1 MENFFMAEMIK
12 EEVITFEQGDFDAQ
26 RNMVVQYF
34 SDGSKIELTKRGE
47 KVAFKK
53 VIHADESYELY
64 NAKQVKI
71 EELTGDGIKRKF
83 DGVSGILQ
91 EEIGKDGSVTCFYA
105 NGNISS
111 RRWNNNSCY
120 VSYYENG
127 QLARKQ
133 EDGYE
138 ISLNSKGVVNYEF
151 KDGKLT
157 INPDYFSLYR
167 LGVKIPQSETHWEE
181 KGALSPKKKTLL
193 CLGGDQSKTAK
204 SANGNIKPFLFVLG
218 LSPEQIDNMQ
228 LCSCYRPL
236 SMELNSL
243 LVEAEQ
249 YEQQF
254 HDDYKREILQK
265 FMPFMAQVKNGKLEK
280 YSSEELCENF
290 RNIII
295 QAHCYGANDL
305 PVYSQVFKEAMT
317 LLGYSQKEQ
326 KNALRQVICITNNS
340 QREFRDNLDFTMIHR
355 YSVKDGQF
363 EPEYETKFSDGY
375 PEFLKDIAEYTAQ
388 KGEKAAF
395 VPMKNNEV
403 LMVFDKVLID
413 GSEHNAGFW
422 TTNENNLTEVGRKQA
437 LLMKNIGEFWYQNH
451 EDMPNMI
458 DLLQKCS
465 KPNSLEDFVQN
476 SLQQGKKLK
485 KSQHNILENRHI
497 LKSAKNKFNSPNSEP
512 EKNGIY
518 KLLSQNVR

>member
-1 MENFFMAEMIK
+1 MADII
-12 EEVITFEQGDFDAQ
+12 EEEIVNLGGDFNAQ
-26 RNMVVQYF
+26 RLMFVQHF
-34 SDGSKIELTKRGE
+34 SDGSRIELTEIGDKP
-47 KVAFKK
+47 VSKK
-53 VIHADESYELY
+53 VIQADGSYELY

-71 EELTGDGIKRKF
+71 EELTVDGTRRKF
-83 DGVSGILQ
+83 DGVSGVLQ
-91 EEIGKDGSVTCFYA
+91 EEQYKDGSVTSFYA

-111 RRWNNNSCY
+111 KRWNHNSCY
-120 VSYYENG
+120 VSYFENG
-127 QLARKQ
+127 QLARRQ

-167 LGVKIPQSETHWEE
+167 LGVKTSQNATHWEE

-193 CLGGDQSKTAK
+193 CLGGDQSKDARA
-204 SANGNIKPFLFVLG
+204 ANGNINSFAAVLG
-218 LSPEQIDNMQ
+218 LTPEQIGEMQ
-228 LCSCYRPL
+228 LCSCYRPFDL
-236 SMELNSL
+236 GMAHL
-243 LVEAEQ
+243 LQQSDQ
-249 YEQQF
+249 YEQQCNI
-254 HDDYKREILQK
+254 DYKREILQK

-280 YSSEELCENF
+280 YSPEELCENF

-305 PVYSQVFKEAMT
+305 PFYSQVFKETMT
-317 LLGYSQKEQ
+317 SLGYSQKEQ

-340 QREFRDNLDFTMIHR
+340 QREFRDKLDFTMIHR

-363 EPEYETKFSDGY
+363 EPEYETRFSAGY
-375 PEFLKDIAEYTAQ
+375 PEFLKNIAEYTAQ

-413 GSEHNAGFW
+413 GSEHNAAFW
-422 TTNENNLTEVGRKQA
+422 TTNEKNLTEVGKQQA
-437 LLMKNIGEFWYQNH
+437 LLMKNIGAFWYQNR
-451 EDMPNMI
+451 EDLPDVVN
-458 DLLQKCS
+458 LLQECS
-465 KPNSLEDFVQN
+465 KQNGLEDFVKR

-485 KSQHNILENRHI
+485 TSQRNVLENPLI
-497 LKSAKNKFNSPNSEP
+497 LKSAKNRFNSPDSEP
-512 EKNGIY
+512 EKTGIY

>member
-1 MENFFMAEMIK
+1 MEKFVMAEII
-12 EEVITFEQGDFDAQ
+12 EEEIVNLGGDFNAQ
-26 RNMVVQYF
+26 RLMFIQHF
-34 SDGSKIELTKRGE
+34 SDGSRIELTERGD
-47 KVAFKK
+47 KLFSKK
-53 VIHADESYELY
+53 VIHADGSYELY
-64 NAKQVKI
+64 NAKQIKI
-71 EELTGDGIKRKF
+71 EELTVDGTRRKF

-91 EEIGKDGSVTCFYA
+91 EEQYKDGSVICFYE
-105 NGNISS
+105 NGNILSK
-111 RRWNNNSCY
+111 RWNHNSCY
-120 VSYYENG
+120 VSYFENG

-138 ISLNSKGVVNYEF
+138 ISLNSRGVVNYEF
-151 KDGKLT
+151 KNGKLT

-167 LGVKIPQSETHWEE
+167 LGVKTTQNKTHWQE
-181 KGALSPKKKTLL
+181 KGVLSPKKKTLL
-193 CLGGDQSKTAK
+193 CLGGDQSKDARA
-204 SANGNIKPFLFVLG
+204 ANGNIKPFLSVLG
-218 LSPEQIDNMQ
+218 LSQEQIDNMQ
-228 LCSCYRPL
+228 LCSCYRPFDL
-236 SMELNSL
+236 GMAHL
-243 LVEAEQ
+243 LRQSGQ
-249 YEQQF
+249 YKQQF

-265 FMPFMAQVKNGKLEK
+265 FMPFMAQVKDGKLEK
-280 YSSEELCENF
+280 YSPEELCENF

-305 PVYSQVFKEAMT
+305 PFYSQVFKETMT
-317 LLGYSQKEQ
+317 SLGYSQKEQ

-340 QREFRDNLDFTMIHR
+340 QREFTDKLDFTMIHR

-363 EPEYETKFSDGY
+363 EPEYETNFSDGY
-375 PEFLKDIAEYTAQ
+375 PEFLKDIAEYTEQ
-388 KGEKAAF
+388 KGEKSAF

-413 GSEHNAGFW
+413 GSEHNSAFW
-422 TTNENNLTEVGRKQA
+422 TTREENLTEVGKKQA

-485 KSQHNILENRHI
+485 KSQHNVLENRHI

>member
-1 MENFFMAEMIK
+1 MAEMIK
-12 EEVITFEQGDFDAQ
+12 EEVVTFEQGDFDAQ
-26 RNMVVQYF
+26 RSMVVQYF

-91 EEIGKDGSVTCFYA
+91 EEIGKDGSVTSFHA

-111 RRWNNNSCY
+111 KRWNNNSCY

-167 LGVKIPQSETHWEE
+167 LGIKTSQNATHWEE

-193 CLGGDQSKTAK
+193 CLGGDQSKDARA
-204 SANGNIKPFLFVLG
+204 ANGNINSFAAVLG
-218 LSPEQIDNMQ
+218 LTPEQIGEMQ
-228 LCSCYRPL
+228 LCSCYRPSDL
-236 SMELNSL
+236 GMAHL
-243 LVEAEQ
+243 LRKSGQ
-249 YEQQF
+249 FSQQL
-254 HDDYKREILQK
+254 DNDYKREILQK
-265 FMPFMAQVKNGKLEK
+265 FMPFMAQVKDGKLEK

-317 LLGYSQKEQ
+317 SLGYSQKEQ

-422 TTNENNLTEVGRKQA
+422 TTNENNLTEVGKQQT
-437 LLMKNIGEFWYQNH
+437 LLMKNIGTFWYNNQK
-451 EDMPNMI
+451 
-458 DLLQKCS
+458 DLPDVVNLLEECS
-465 KPNSLEDFVQN
+465 KQNGLEDFVQN

-485 KSQHNILENRHI
+485 KSQYNVLENRHI
-497 LKSAKNKFNSPNSEP
+497 LKSAKNKFKSPDYEP
-512 EKNGIY
+512 EKTGIY